1 MTLDATERTAKAARE
16 MAERA
21 VREAK
26 ENADWWIGEWLK
38 FPTISCDDEGV
49 WHYWDVPADTGVYA
63 DDWRTGES
71 LARDTVA
78 QMQRFLAGSSALR
91 RIVKDMNPDSTVGQG
106 FITRIEDMLSNP
118 QLYLASLEPGSVQA
132 KLDALAATEKS

>member
-21 VREAK
+21 VKDAQESA
-26 ENADWWIGEWLK
+26 EWWLGEWLK
-38 FPTISCDDEGV
+38 FPTISRDEEGV
-49 WHYWDVPADTGVYA
+49 WHYWDVPADTGVYVE
-63 DDWRTGES
+63 DWRIGEG

-91 RIVKDMNPDSTVGQG
+91 RIVKDMDPDSNVGQG
-106 FITRIEDMLSNP
+106 FMTRIEDMLSNP
-118 QLYLASLEPGSVQA
+118 DLYLASLEPGAVQA
-132 KLDALAATEKS
+132 KLQALAAAEKN

>member
-16 MAERA
+16 MAEQA
-21 VREAK
+21 VEDAK
-26 ENADWWIGEWLK
+26 ANAEWWIAEWLK
-38 FPTISCDDEGV
+38 FPTISCDQQGV
-49 WHYWDVPADTGVYA
+49 WHYWDVPADTGIYA
-63 DDWRTGES
+63 DDWRVGEG

-91 RIVKDMNPDSTVGQG
+91 RIVREMDPDSTVGQG

-132 KLDALAATEKS
+132 KLEALAAAEES